1 MELRYCK
8 VCGDTLPNVCLDCQ
22 KMDHSVNRELLE
34 ACIGI
39 LNGTERR
46 DYHETSNLFDQSI
59 VDFIGVS

>member
-46 DYHETSNLFDQSI
+46 DYHETLYPFDRFVAGLI
-59 VDFIGVS
+59 WVS